1 MKWLKSFKSSDL
13 LLWKITPW
21 KKPHEQQFAFY
32 NYQHTQA
39 LVKNLFNYCPRSER
53 IAQPLSKLIDFSPL
67 PEELYNYKKT
77 ETLLIILQNLQFVLS
92 CVWKLTLDQAV
103 VRNLSKLF
111 LFINIGQFLDKKNIM
126 ISVDFACDITFYY
139 EASTNVGQINR
150 ERKNIFRSS
159 GKPKCIP
166 SNDHQ
171 FFFSFSAA
179 YL

>member
-1 MKWLKSFKSSDL
+1 MILKKKKKNKIYTEPLRKEPPSIYGVRCFCDQKSRGCPYKVGMKWLKSFKSSDL

-126 ISVDFACDITFYY
+126 ISFDFACDITF
-139 EASTNVGQINR
+139 
-150 ERKNIFRSS
+150 
-159 GKPKCIP
+159 
-166 SNDHQ
+166 
-171 FFFSFSAA
+171 
-179 YL
+179 